1 MYLYLAD
8 RTRLVESHHDLRA
21 TATVDTLTKEPVFA
35 ATLRH
40 THSAL
45 SAARDDLLEA
55 ARELGREL
63 SETDAVRANL
73 EAIDALAAEVWRWV
87 QRQLEHALLVW
98 EPGAPQPGPR
108 ELTRRE
114 RLLGQVFPATVRQ
127 LDRVG
132 FDRRREHLAAAVAG
146 LERGELAPL
155 VREVGAEGLIDR
167 LRAAAEALSGA
178 LDAVNRERAEDTE
191 ARNALTAARL
201 AFDQRHAA
209 HTQAVLLALVDAGR
223 PDDAPRYL
231 LSRDTAYRAR
241 RKARRPLA
249 EEPTIEVVEPDV
261 RVEPPREDPKAPA

>member
-21 TATVDTLTKEPVFA
+21 TQAIDALA
-35 ATLRH
+35 AAPAVASALRY
-40 THSAL
+40 THEAL
-45 SAARDDLLEA
+45 SAAREALLEA

-73 EAIDALAAEVWRWV
+73 EAVDALAAEVWRWA

-98 EPGAPQPGPR
+98 EPGAPQPGAR
-108 ELTRRE
+108 ELSRRE

-155 VREVGAEGLIDR
+155 VREAGAEGLIDR
-167 LRAAAEALSGA
+167 LRAAHDALGAA
-178 LDAVNRERAEDTE
+178 LDAVNRERTEDLE
-191 ARNALTAARL
+191 ARQALVAARL
-201 AFDQRHAA
+201 VFDQRHAA

-231 LSRDTAYRAR
+231 LARDPAYRAR

-249 EEPTIEVVEPDV
+249 EEPSIEVVEPDV
-261 RVEPPREDPKAPA
+261 RVESPREEPEPAA